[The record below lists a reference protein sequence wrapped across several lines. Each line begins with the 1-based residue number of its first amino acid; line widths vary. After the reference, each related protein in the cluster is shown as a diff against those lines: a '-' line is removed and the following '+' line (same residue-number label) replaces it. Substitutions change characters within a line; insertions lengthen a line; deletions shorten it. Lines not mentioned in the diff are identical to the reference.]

1 MVKSLKNMQTHG
13 LDQTQRGYGTSPPSK
28 QLRDGFISQQKRVT
42 FQEQVNL
49 GSPPINGG
57 VPLDFRPEFSS
68 NLEKKTTQSKQ
79 YVSELSSRQQEYDQM
94 MTREIPNEIN
104 FKEEL
109 SDDVIKNMDELLEQ
123 QRKQRE
129 LDLASIATEPII
141 PTQPRRIQPAI
152 VKPNTNYKKTLVI
165 EDESTEPI
173 KLPIL
178 DLEPLEYTQTIDIL
192 KEFLELKESIS
203 AIKQLLTMYPSMK
216 EREHENNTN
225 EK

>member
-1 MVKSLKNMQTHG
+1 
-13 LDQTQRGYGTSPPSK
+13 
-28 QLRDGFISQQKRVT
+28 
-42 FQEQVNL
+42 
-49 GSPPINGG
+49 
-57 VPLDFRPEFSS
+57 
-68 NLEKKTTQSKQ
+68 
-79 YVSELSSRQQEYDQM
+79 
-94 MTREIPNEIN
+94 
-104 FKEEL
+104 
-109 SDDVIKNMDELLEQ
+109 
-123 QRKQRE
+123 
-129 LDLASIATEPII
+129 LATNRHEPII